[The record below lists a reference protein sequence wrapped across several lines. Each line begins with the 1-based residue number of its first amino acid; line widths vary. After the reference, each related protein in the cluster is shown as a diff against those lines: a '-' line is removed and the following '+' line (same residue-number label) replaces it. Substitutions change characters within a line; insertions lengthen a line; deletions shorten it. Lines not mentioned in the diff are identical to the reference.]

1 MWSTGPWRETDE
13 YKEAHARDLHGTGG
27 RLDPICLSHTHDP
40 DYAEYRAYPKGKG
53 PKRGARGRVERPR
66 AVVAGVGAIIVVRLA
81 ARGAGSARR

>member
-53 PKRGARGRVERPR
+53 PKRGARERHLGRHTP
-66 AVVAGVGAIIVVRLA
+66 AQAA
-81 ARGAGSARR
+81 ARAAELKADGEYV